1 MRNNGRTSIKYKVLH
16 FFYALTYNDI
26 IKFKTT
32 FFNFLNGVFVAFV
45 FFFFIFI
52 VLPNLTFY

>member
-1 MRNNGRTSIKYKVLH
+1 MRNNRRASIKYKVLH
-16 FFYALTYNDI
+16 FFYTLTYNDI

-32 FFNFLNGVFVAFV
+32 FFNFLNGVFVALIC
-45 FFFFIFI
+45 FFFIFI